1 MSQISSELKNA
12 IITIGT
18 HRVMCRVR
26 EAEQRRREL
35 LGGEMVQE
43 NPLNQSTSSNEIITP
58 TPRYPIRSIEKF
70 LSYDR
75 NDKTPTLASTIAPDT
90 TTGDEREEND
100 RTPTRENLEVT
111 STAEFLNSFRQT
123 LTSTVREGRIKQARR
138 RSQETSENSPF
149 PTTSSIIA
157 IPEETPEE
165 ALLRTGLVVSGE
177 EEEARVAYLKNV
189 QDTIGRI
196 ESNSLFQS
204 VEDTDITNEFD
215 ILERQNTKR
224 RRLQ

>member
-58 TPRYPIRSIEKF
+58 TPRYPIRSIEEF

-138 RSQETSENSPF
+138 RSQESPENF
-149 PTTSSIIA
+149 LVPTTSSIIA

-165 ALLRTGLVVSGE
+165 ALLRTSLADSATYQKN
-177 EEEARVAYLKNV
+177 ARA
-189 QDTIGRI
+189 IIRRM
-196 ESNSLFQS
+196 ESIKSSQN
-204 VEDTDITNEFD
+204 VEDTDMTNEFD